1 MMIET
6 TSVVDL
12 MTNKVKNNPSIYAS
26 KTGFKIFLNGEFIL
40 QWETEIPK
48 SEIEVMK
55 FAKETLEELKFGT
68 FFSLEVQ
75 KRFDEFIRP

>member
-1 MMIET
+1 MKIET
-6 TSVVDL
+6 TSVVGL
-12 MTNKVKNNPSIYAS
+12 MTKQIKNNPSIYAS

-40 QWETEIPK
+40 QYESEIPK
-48 SEIEVMK
+48 PEIEVMK

-68 FFSLEVQ
+68 FFNAEIQ